1 MALTL
6 RLVLIF
12 ACVISSIYNLRK
24 IRKSKLSVDDAFY
37 WIFFSFILLIIGIF
51 PEIAEFFAHLLGIQS
66 PSNFVFLVMIFLVLF
81 KLFSVAIDISVQKH
95 RLNNLIQRL
104 AIMNYEKKQEDVNLI
119 ISEIQH
125 FNEKE
130 KKHQN

>member
-12 ACVISSIYNLRK
+12 ACVISSIYTLRK

-130 KKHQN
+130 KNDQN

>member
-12 ACVISSIYNLRK
+12 ACVISSIYTLRK

-51 PEIAEFFAHLLGIQS
+51 PEIAEFLAHLLGIQS

-104 AIMNYEKKQEDVNLI
+104 AIMNYEKKQEDIDLI

-130 KKHQN
+130 KNDQN

>member
-12 ACVISSIYNLRK
+12 ACVISSIYTLRK

-104 AIMNYEKKQEDVNLI
+104 AIMNYEKKQEDIDLI

-130 KKHQN
+130 KNDQN

>member
-12 ACVISSIYNLRK
+12 ACVISSIYTLRK